1 MTVRK
6 YPQQTSVPEAEPPP
20 PTRPT
25 ATRRNK
31 AGSEVKIE
39 FVIRWKPSCASWPSS
54 PSCFSLPSSFGITPD
69 QLVRLVQV
77 LFK

>member
-20 PTRPT
+20 SAQPDTGKGRIWI
-25 ATRRNK
+25 
-31 AGSEVKIE
+31 KIE
-39 FVIRWKPSCASWPSS
+39 LVTTLEAVLRIVAIIAVALFLASR
-54 PSCFSLPSSFGITPD
+54 FGITPD
-69 QLVRLVQV
+69 QLVKLVQV